1 MKKLLFFFYLISLS
15 LFSQKNSDMLSLE
28 EYLGYVKKFHPIV
41 KQAKLI
47 SSEGEVKLMKARG
60 GFDPKIEIDFDKKLF
75 KQTRY
80 YNKLSNTFKI
90 PTWYGVEI
98 KANYET
104 NDGIYLN
111 PELKTPKEGLLS
123 AGVSMSLMRGLLIND
138 RMAALKKAKLFNLQT
153 KQEQKILINKII
165 YEATKTYFKWLKSY
179 RSKEIYL
186 NYLSNAQTRLL
197 NIKKSFESGDKPA
210 IDTLEASINLKNR
223 KLDLEKAKINY
234 IKIKLETSNFLWT
247 VGNTPLELKEEIYPD
262 NKTIKIIDQVLN
274 SSIKNANQFNIE
286 YHPKLIKLELK
297 KKSMIVEKKLRL
309 NNLLPK
315 LDIQYNFLSSK
326 YRSINSFNTS
336 NYKGGI
342 KMNFPLFLRKERGE
356 LKLIKLKI
364 KELNFDIA
372 TNKVNL
378 KNKINAT
385 VKQIESYEQQ
395 YIILNELITDYES
408 LVKSEERKFSL
419 GEGSLFLVNYREV
432 KLIENQLK
440 FIDTEY
446 KYLLSKS
453 ELLRTLNKYSI

>member
-1 MKKLLFFFYLISLS
+1 MKKFLFFFYLISLS
-15 LFSQKNSDMLSLE
+15 LFSQENSDMLSLE

-47 SSEGEVKLMKARG
+47 SSKGEAKLLKARG
-60 GFDPKIEIDFDKKLF
+60 SFDPKIEVNFDKKLF

-80 YNKLSNTFKI
+80 YNKLNNTFKI

-111 PELKTPKEGLLS
+111 PELKTPKEGLLG
-123 AGVSMSLMRGLLIND
+123 AGISMSLMKGLLIND
-138 RMAALKKAKLFNLQT
+138 RMAALKQAKLFNLQT

-165 YEATKTYFKWLKSY
+165 FDATKTYFKWLKSY
-179 RSKEIYL
+179 RSKEVYL
-186 NYLSNAQTRLL
+186 NYLSNAQTRLQ

-234 IKIKLETSNFLWT
+234 LKIRLETSNFLWT
-247 VGNTPLELKEEIYPD
+247 VGDTPLELKEKIYPD
-262 NKTIKIIDQVLN
+262 HKTIKIIDQVLK
-274 SSIKNANQFNIE
+274 SSIKKADQFNVE

-336 NYKGGI
+336 NYKSGI
-342 KMNFPLFLRKERGE
+342 KMIFPLFLRKERGE

-372 TNKVNL
+372 SNKVNL

-385 VKQIESYEQQ
+385 VKQIESYEKQ
-395 YIILNELITDYES
+395 YNILNELVTDYES